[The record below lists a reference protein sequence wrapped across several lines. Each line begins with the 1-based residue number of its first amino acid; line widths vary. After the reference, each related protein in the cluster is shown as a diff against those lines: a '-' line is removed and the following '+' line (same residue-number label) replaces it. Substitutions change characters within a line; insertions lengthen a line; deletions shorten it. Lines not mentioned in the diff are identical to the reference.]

1 MTKPFLVIQLR
12 PEDEAADSEF
22 RAILLYSGLREDEV
36 VRARVEQSG
45 LPVIELRDYSAII
58 VGGSPFDMSTPQDAK
73 SEIQIKVETD
83 FMSLLERIVKMDFP
97 FLGACSGN
105 SLLGKFC
112 GARISTKYAEP
123 VGGIDIV
130 LTDEGTKD
138 PLLKGFPETF
148 RVLLGHKEACDDV
161 PPGAVL
167 LASSETC
174 PVQMFRLGTNVYAT
188 QFHPEADLE
197 GFTIRINAYK
207 SHGYFAPETA
217 QDLIAAIA
225 NENTP
230 EAKRILNRFVR
241 RYRAREGNE

>member
-1 MTKPFLVIQLR
+1 
-12 PEDEAADSEF
+12 
-22 RAILLYSGLREDEV
+22 
-36 VRARVEQSG
+36 
-45 LPVIELRDYSAII
+45 
-58 VGGSPFDMSTPQDAK
+58 MSTPQDAK

-167 LASSETC
+167 LASSKTC